1 MTSNLSEMRTE
12 IANIAQNQNEYVAMD
27 EIPKLSPES
36 ENTQILKALT
46 SDQVSQ
52 SDTYLTH

>member
-1 MTSNLSEMRTE
+1 MTSNLSEMKTD
-12 IANIAQNQNEYVAMD
+12 IANVAQNQDEYVTMD
-27 EIPKLSPES
+27 TMPKMSPES

-52 SDTYLTH
+52 SDTYQI